1 MGAPVAL
8 RETAAKARDAIN
20 SLDMA
25 MQYVTVSKIE
35 VADWVTDRTEE
46 LLHGFEAGL
55 AFESS
60 IWGADSLNF
69 RIVSTAEASHKSPY
83 KRSFPFG
90 SEGFDIWR
98 LPIRTAVGTRCG
110 RAEPR

>member
-1 MGAPVAL
+1 MGAPVAP

-46 LLHGFEAGL
+46 LLHGFDAGL
-55 AFESS
+55 EFGSS
-60 IWGADSLNF
+60 IRGADSAQLRDRVNG
-69 RIVSTAEASHKSPY
+69 
-83 KRSFPFG
+83 RSFPQ
-90 SEGFDIWR
+90 D
-98 LPIRTAVGTRCG
+98 CG
-110 RAEPR
+110 PT